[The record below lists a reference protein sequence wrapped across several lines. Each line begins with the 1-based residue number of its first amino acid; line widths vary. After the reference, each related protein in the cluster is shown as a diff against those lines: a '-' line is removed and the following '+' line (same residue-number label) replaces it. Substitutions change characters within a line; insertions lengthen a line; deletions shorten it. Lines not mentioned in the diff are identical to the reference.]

1 MVGLTSSNDDS
12 HYTKFGLVVDISR
25 GGLAF
30 EYVLDQV
37 PDQGLRGD
45 FDVLDLF
52 GLDGMRVPLLPFKI
66 VYEQEAVKRG
76 RRNIRMNRCGLEFGR
91 LSGVQEIALDM
102 FLHNHTVRS

>member
-1 MVGLTSSNDDS
+1 MIGLTSSNDDS

-76 RRNIRMNRCGLEFGR
+76 RRNIRMNRCGLEFGK
-91 LSGVQEIALDM
+91 LSGIQEAALDM
-102 FLHNHTVRS
+102 FLRHHTVRS